1 MGGDEGP
8 EVTKEMSSTGES
20 GENDKRNI
28 SSDHKCFVNLRKE
41 QMKEYANEIHFVIVA
56 SE

>member
-1 MGGDEGP
+1 MI
-8 EVTKEMSSTGES
+8 KEKFHLII
-20 GENDKRNI
+20 NN
-28 SSDHKCFVNLRKE
+28 KCFVNVRRE